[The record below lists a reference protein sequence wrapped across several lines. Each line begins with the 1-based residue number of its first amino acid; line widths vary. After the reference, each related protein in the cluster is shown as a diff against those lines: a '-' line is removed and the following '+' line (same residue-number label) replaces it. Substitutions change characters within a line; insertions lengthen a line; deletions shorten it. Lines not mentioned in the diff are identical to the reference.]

1 MLIISFLALFFSTP
15 IFANQCVDFL
25 VLEQGNQD
33 SNDSSMADAPL
44 SVFDNK
50 YSKHLDLTQTV
61 MALITRFSLGQGIKI
76 DDMFFVVKKL
86 LERNVLTSYEARGG
100 ADISKVLYENFDFR
114 EEYIYKALV
123 RFHLRLFDL
132 QGKDSAAHLLSA
144 RRYILDYNRYY
155 PESKYAKSLLNEVI
169 RRME

>member
-1 MLIISFLALFFSTP
+1 MLIISLLSLFFSTP

-25 VLEQGNQD
+25 VLVQENQD
-33 SNDSSMADAPL
+33 SNDSSMAEAPF

-61 MALITRFSLGQGIKI
+61 MAFISRFNLDQGIKI
-76 DDMFFVVKKL
+76 DDMFFVVKRL
-86 LERNVLTSYEARGG
+86 LERNILTSYEARGG
-100 ADISKVLYENFDFR
+100 VDMSKVLYENFDFR

-123 RFHLRLFDL
+123 RFNLRLFDL
-132 QGKDSAAHLLSA
+132 KGKDSASHLLSA
-144 RRYILDYNRYY
+144 RRYIQDYNRYY

-169 RRME
+169 KRME